1 MKVRQPQQASLKPL
15 LQPVDCTCTMRLS
28 CYVKCACANDLDD
41 EPLRNESC
49 FITVC
54 GKHGE
59 IKDEKFIAS

>member
-1 MKVRQPQQASLKPL
+1 
-15 LQPVDCTCTMRLS
+15 
-28 CYVKCACANDLDD
+28 VKCACANDLDD